1 MAVTDGMRPR
11 LTCPLEYYQPER
23 STMLFFPFDAN
34 SKLRRTMLQCVLA
47 VIQDRVAQIQLVDDT
62 IANSS
67 IQPVQGVLYP
77 TILTNVNRETHVQ
90 RSAVCSVVDRKLCA
104 CLLRWP

>member
-34 SKLRRTMLQCVLA
+34 SKLRRTMLHCVLA
-47 VIQDRVAQIQLVDDT
+47 VIQDRVAQIQLVNDYGKQLYT
-62 IANSS
+62 AHSS
-67 IQPVQGVLYP
+67 CFVSHDHHR
-77 TILTNVNRETHVQ
+77 RE
-90 RSAVCSVVDRKLCA
+90 
-104 CLLRWP
+104 P